1 MRRSVTPFNRLVGAV
16 RHMSAKDVRFGT
28 DARAMMLAGVDKLAD
43 AVQVT
48 LGPKGRNVVIEQ
60 SFGGPKITK
69 DGVTVAKSIEFK
81 DKFQNLGA
89 QLIRNAA
96 SKTNDVAG
104 DGTTTSTVLCR
115 AIFAEGCKAVAAG
128 MNPMDLRRGIN
139 LAVDAVLEDLKKR
152 TKVISTKEEIKN
164 VATISANSDHVI
176 GQLIADAME
185 KVGKEGV
192 ITVQDGK
199 TLVDELDVVEGM
211 KFDRGFISPY
221 FANNAKTLKTE
232 FDNPLILL
240 VEKKVSSL
248 QAMLPLLEHVV
259 KLQKPLLIIAE
270 DVDGEALATLV
281 VNKLRGGMNVVAVKA
296 PSLSLLPAI
305 VQRPGLI
312 DWRAF
317 VSDGYDVYFV
327 GSLVVGAERRLQNNP
342 DLIRHRQVVRVNFVD
357 GVLDEFKFAADGGNL
372 NDQEAVFVGCPFEE
386 DLCVEGAGDRDD
398 RLYEWDQ
405 ECRERQKYPVA
416 DFHQ

>member
-89 QLIRNAA
+89 QLIRHAA

-248 QAMLPLLEHVV
+248 QAMLPLLRRSFDAR
-259 KLQKPLLIIAE
+259 IINVTSAL
-270 DVDGEALATLV
+270 GSLALA
-281 VNKLRGGMNVVAVKA
+281 AA
-296 PSLSLLPAI
+296 P
-305 VQRPGLI
+305 QQC
-312 DWRAF
+312 
-317 VSDGYDVYFV
+317 
-327 GSLVVGAERRLQNNP
+327 SLV
-342 DLIRHRQVVRVNFVD
+342 
-357 GVLDEFKFAADGGNL
+357 
-372 NDQEAVFVGCPFEE
+372 
-386 DLCVEGAGDRDD
+386 
-398 RLYEWDQ
+398 
-405 ECRERQKYPVA
+405 
-416 DFHQ
+416 

>member
-296 PSLSLLPAI
+296 PGFGDNRKATLQDMAI
-305 VQRPGLI
+305 LTGSTVI
-312 DWRAF
+312 
-317 VSDGYDVYFV
+317 SEDV
-327 GSLVVGAERRLQNNP
+327 LNP
-342 DLIRHRQVVRVNFVD
+342 RKYEARE
-357 GVLDEFKFAADGGNL
+357 GFA
-372 NDQEAVFVGCPFEE
+372 
-386 DLCVEGAGDRDD
+386 
-398 RLYEWDQ
+398 
-405 ECRERQKYPVA
+405 
-416 DFHQ
+416 